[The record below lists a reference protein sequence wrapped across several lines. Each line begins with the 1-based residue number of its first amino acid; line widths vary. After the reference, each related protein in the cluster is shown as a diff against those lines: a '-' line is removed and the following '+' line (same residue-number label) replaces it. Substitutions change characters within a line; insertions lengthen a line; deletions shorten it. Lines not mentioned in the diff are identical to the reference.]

1 VSRDPVTAERPG
13 RAGSLTQGLII
24 ASTEPKL
31 SSVIFLRVLA
41 IATMDTKSNE
51 KGIENDENAT
61 LEACSSND
69 LATLQRLLD
78 DNGQQPANYQLDIRK
93 LFAAAVASKQT
104 TVVEF
109 LLQKYPTYSYLLL
122 LRGVWDH
129 PIYPRQRRC
138 GHTSGALHSRLTL
151 RKHLR
156 RLRNTMLHHRRLCVA
171 TRKDRP
177 RTAHSTRHRC

>member
-1 VSRDPVTAERPG
+1 VSRDPVTAERRG

-41 IATMDTKSNE
+41 IATMDTKSNG

-78 DNGQQPANYQLDIRK
+78 DNGQQSANYQLDIHK

-109 LLQKYPTYSYLLL
+109 LLQEYPTYSF
-122 LRGVWDH
+122 
-129 PIYPRQRRC
+129 
-138 GHTSGALHSRLTL
+138 
-151 RKHLR
+151 
-156 RLRNTMLHHRRLCVA
+156 
-171 TRKDRP
+171 
-177 RTAHSTRHRC
+177 